1 MSPSKTQLATR
12 LRRELRRAR
21 ARKDTSDTPGGEL
34 NIVPFLDVVVNLML
48 FLLATSSAA
57 LALAQH
63 DSELGGL
70 CRGPHCGGREP
81 GLGLSVTLTER
92 GAVVATREGF
102 VAAGCEGVAPGFDVA
117 VARAGGRY
125 DVEGLA
131 RCLERIHRAH
141 PAERDV
147 ILSAEPRVAYEDL
160 VGAMDASRPSFP
172 RIQLSAGVR

>member
-63 DSELGGL
+63 DSELGG
-70 CRGPHCGGREP
+70 
-81 GLGLSVTLTER
+81 
-92 GAVVATREGF
+92 
-102 VAAGCEGVAPGFDVA
+102 
-117 VARAGGRY
+117 
-125 DVEGLA
+125 
-131 RCLERIHRAH
+131 
-141 PAERDV
+141 
-147 ILSAEPRVAYEDL
+147 
-160 VGAMDASRPSFP
+160 
-172 RIQLSAGVR
+172 